1 MARTVP
7 PLTPAALPAL
17 PPRSW
22 PASAASGCS
31 SLPERSWL
39 PNAALGGCGGHML
52 EPPEYFVRSAMRAC
66 DASRCAELGPA
77 AAAAEPIAPPSP
89 PLTFEAEVMDAAEP
103 GRSPATPSPIG
114 SRMTRSSA
122 AAYCGW
128 TFVAEEGR
136 CVAEEGRCALRA
148 AAFAC
153 NAAALRRCTGVAPKE
168 RGRSCIPPPPRS
180 GCAAAT
186 PRRRAWLWLRHAGW
200 LSGGAPRSA
209 HRPDH
214 RSRQNG
220 LPTRR
225 TRHCGRRS
233 ATHDMT

>member
-1 MARTVP
+1 
-7 PLTPAALPAL
+7 
-17 PPRSW
+17 
-22 PASAASGCS
+22 
-31 SLPERSWL
+31 
-39 PNAALGGCGGHML
+39 ML

-66 DASRCAELGPA
+66 DARRCAELGPA

-128 TFVAEEGR
+128 TFVADEGR
-136 CVAEEGRCALRA
+136 CVADEGRCALRA

-180 GCAAAT
+180 GCRGYPTAQGMVVAT
-186 PRRRAWLWLRHAGW
+186 ACWV
-200 LSGGAPRSA
+200 SG
-209 HRPDH
+209 
-214 RSRQNG
+214 
-220 LPTRR
+220 
-225 TRHCGRRS
+225 
-233 ATHDMT
+233 